1 MKKVI
6 EKLHKE
12 LSQYLSDVEKSSPS
26 HILLESYQ
34 IEMKCHLVSAMIYIA
49 DNGMLPEAVWT
60 HLLVQNCPLDYLY
73 ELWMNDPNTLTP
85 ELAEIMK
92 PVLEKWLPSSPVT
105 MPWGPTCSS
114 GGSSTST
121 VLMNSME

>member
-12 LSQYLSDVEKSSPS
+12 LSQYLSEVEKSSPS

-49 DNGMLPEAVWT
+49 DNGMLPEAVRT
-60 HLLVQNCPLDYLY
+60 HLLVQNL
-73 ELWMNDPNTLTP
+73 
-85 ELAEIMK
+85 
-92 PVLEKWLPSSPVT
+92 
-105 MPWGPTCSS
+105 SS
-114 GGSSTST
+114 G
-121 VLMNSME
+121 LPL

>member
-60 HLLVQNCPLDYLY
+60 HLLVQNCPLDYL
-73 ELWMNDPNTLTP
+73 NDPNTLTP

-92 PVLEKWLPSSPVT
+92 PVLERDYEAHKVRE
-105 MPWGPTCSS
+105 
-114 GGSSTST
+114 GGRTA
-121 VLMNSME
+121 

>member
-12 LSQYLSDVEKSSPS
+12 LSHYLSEVEKTSPS

-49 DNGMLPEAVWT
+49 DNGMLPDTVWT

-92 PVLEKWLPSSPVT
+92 PVLERDYEARKT
-105 MPWGPTCSS
+105 QE
-114 GGSSTST
+114 GGRSA
-121 VLMNSME
+121 

>member
-73 ELWMNDPNTLTP
+73 ELWICCRKL
-85 ELAEIMK
+85 
-92 PVLEKWLPSSPVT
+92 S
-105 MPWGPTCSS
+105 GPTCWSKTALWITSMSS
-114 GGSSTST
+114 G
-121 VLMNSME
+121 

>member
-34 IEMKCHLVSAMIYIA
+34 IEMKCHLVSAMTYIA
-49 DNGMLPEAVWT
+49 DNGMLRK
-60 HLLVQNCPLDYLY
+60 L
-73 ELWMNDPNTLTP
+73 
-85 ELAEIMK
+85 
-92 PVLEKWLPSSPVT
+92 S
-105 MPWGPTCSS
+105 GPTCWCR
-114 GGSSTST
+114 TAP
-121 VLMNSME
+121 

>member
-12 LSQYLSDVEKSSPS
+12 LSQYLSEVEKSSPS

-49 DNGMLPEAVWT
+49 TKGMLPETVWT
-60 HLLVQNCPLDYLY
+60 HLLVQTCPLDHLY
-73 ELWMNDPNTLTP
+73 ELWMNDPNPLTP

-92 PVLEKWLPSSPVT
+92 PVLERDYEAHKVRE
-105 MPWGPTCSS
+105 
-114 GGSSTST
+114 GGRTA
-121 VLMNSME
+121 